1 MRPETWRHGSTGEA
15 DAGKAQAPP
24 WMITFVDLISLMLT
38 FLVMLFATS
47 NIEPESW
54 RKTADSLAQS
64 LNWEGLQLPQVA
76 ARFGIQHNQPVV
88 ALDLDYLAEVL
99 HAAVSA
105 VPALQGI
112 QIRRDHDRLVLSIP
126 HVLLFT
132 SGSAVVSPDA
142 RAALLE
148 LTPMLRGV
156 GNRIVVEGHADP
168 QPIPAGGAFAS
179 NWELSLA
186 RALAVADL
194 LGTTGLGRRLTCYGL
209 AESRFDELGES
220 AGSDRHANARRVD
233 LVFYASTE
241 DEG

>member
-1 MRPETWRHGSTGEA
+1 MRPEKWRHSASEEPGAGES
-15 DAGKAQAPP
+15 QAPP

-76 ARFGIQHNQPVV
+76 AQFGIQHKQPVV

-105 VPALQGI
+105 VPSLQGI
-112 QIRRDHDRLVLSIP
+112 QIRRDHDRLVLGIP

-132 SGSAVVSPDA
+132 SGSAVVSPEA
-142 RAALLE
+142 RASLVE
-148 LTPMLRGV
+148 LTPMLLGV

-168 QPIPAGGAFAS
+168 EPIPAGGAFAS

-194 LGTTGLGRRLTCYGL
+194 LVTTGLGRRVACYGL
-209 AESRFDELGES
+209 AESRYDELGETS
-220 AGSDRHANARRVD
+220 GSDRHANARRVD